1 MIRLRQPEVLM
12 LGLWFGL
19 MHDPLG
25 ILRIS
30 LLCSLL
36 HESGHIAAW
45 VVFTGTLPV
54 LELSPGGIGLC
65 LGNARLSPCKPERRI
80 CGCSKAP
87 ATGDGSFWEQTFW
100 WAVLTCCRWVRW
112 TANASGIISLADK
125 LHFRRKS
132 VKMNCNIQIAK
143 E

>member
-1 MIRLRQPEVLM
+1 MIRLRQPELLL
-12 LGLWFGL
+12 LGLWLGL
-19 MHDPLG
+19 THDHLG

-65 LGNARLSPCKPERRI
+65 LGSAQLSPRQEGVLAAAGPAVNLIVAGAAYLWMQRSASYWGWFFLGTNLLVGGFNLLPVGPLDGKRI
-80 CGCSKAP
+80 RNNFFG
-87 ATGDGSFWEQTFW
+87 G
-100 WAVLTCCRWVRW
+100 
-112 TANASGIISLADK
+112 
-125 LHFRRKS
+125 
-132 VKMNCNIQIAK
+132 
-143 E
+143 

>member
-1 MIRLRQPEVLM
+1 MIRLRQPELLL

-19 MHDPLG
+19 THDPLG

-45 VVFTGTLPV
+45 VAFTGTLPV

-65 LGNARLSPCKPERRI
+65 LGNARLSACKEGILAAAGPAVNLLAAGAAYLWMLHRASYWGWFFLGTNLLVGGFNLLPVGPLDGKRI
-80 CGCSKAP
+80 WNNFFG
-87 ATGDGSFWEQTFW
+87 G
-100 WAVLTCCRWVRW
+100 
-112 TANASGIISLADK
+112 
-125 LHFRRKS
+125 
-132 VKMNCNIQIAK
+132 
-143 E
+143 

>member
-1 MIRLRQPEVLM
+1 MIRLRQPEVLL

-45 VVFTGTLPV
+45 VIFTGTLPV

-65 LGNARLSPCKPERRI
+65 LGNARLSPCKEGVLAAAGPSVNLIAAGAAYLWMQQSASYWGWFFLGTNLLVGGFNLLPVGPLDGKRI
-80 CGCSKAP
+80 WNNFFG
-87 ATGDGSFWEQTFW
+87 G
-100 WAVLTCCRWVRW
+100 
-112 TANASGIISLADK
+112 
-125 LHFRRKS
+125 
-132 VKMNCNIQIAK
+132 
-143 E
+143 

>member
-1 MIRLRQPEVLM
+1 MIRLRQPEVLL

-65 LGNARLSPCKPERRI
+65 LGNARLSPCKEGVLAAAGPSVNLIAAGAAYLWMQQSASYWGWFFLGTNLLVGGFNLLPVGPLDGKRI
-80 CGCSKAP
+80 WNNFFG
-87 ATGDGSFWEQTFW
+87 G
-100 WAVLTCCRWVRW
+100 
-112 TANASGIISLADK
+112 
-125 LHFRRKS
+125 
-132 VKMNCNIQIAK
+132 
-143 E
+143 

>member
-1 MIRLRQPEVLM
+1 MIRLRQPEVLL

-25 ILRIS
+25 VLRIS

-45 VVFTGTLPV
+45 VIFTGTLPV

-65 LGNARLSPCKPERRI
+65 LGNARLSPCKEGVLAAAGPSVNLIAAGAAYLWMQQSASYWGWFFLGTNLLVGGFNLLPVGPLDGKRI
-80 CGCSKAP
+80 WNNFFG
-87 ATGDGSFWEQTFW
+87 G
-100 WAVLTCCRWVRW
+100 
-112 TANASGIISLADK
+112 
-125 LHFRRKS
+125 
-132 VKMNCNIQIAK
+132 
-143 E
+143 